1 VNYVVVRYFTNEGE
15 LGTPLKMCSFS
26 TRYEAEHAAKVFAD
40 AFPDLVIGGAVF
52 RVDEINTSH

>member
-26 TRYEAEHAAKVFAD
+26 TRHEAEHAAKVFAD

-52 RVDEINTSH
+52 RVHEINTSH